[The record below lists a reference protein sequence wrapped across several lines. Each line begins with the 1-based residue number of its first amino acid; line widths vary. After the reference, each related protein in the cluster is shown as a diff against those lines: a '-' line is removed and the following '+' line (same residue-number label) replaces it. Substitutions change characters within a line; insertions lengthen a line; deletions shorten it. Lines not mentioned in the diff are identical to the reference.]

1 MKMKDITNEANHQE
15 IYQQILQRA
24 GVKQKGADKGPT
36 AGQTFKQHVTDPVAQ
51 DIKHRAAKAMGSYG
65 TETPKAAL
73 AQGAAR
79 GLQWM
84 GRSIAG
90 VKDTDPGP
98 VSLSKSW
105 RKATGAADYDYHRVE
120 LTPDELRALKAA
132 KKR

>member
-1 MKMKDITNEANHQE
+1 MKMKDITNEATKQE

-24 GVKQKGADKGPT
+24 GVKQPSADKGPT

-65 TETPKAAL
+65 TENPKAAL

-105 RKATGAADYDYHRVE
+105 RKATGAADHDYHRVE

>member
-1 MKMKDITNEANHQE
+1 MKDITTEANNQE

-24 GVKQKGADKGPT
+24 GVKQPSADKGPT

-65 TETPKAAL
+65 TENPKAAL

-105 RKATGAADYDYHRVE
+105 RKATSAADYDYHRVE